1 VESHPDAPPT
11 RLWTVAV
18 ALLILIAGMLALGEF
33 VLQGYVMLSSRALL
47 AGGVAPPPEQAGQ
60 FFATLPG
67 LLLAGTLSAAWIGL
81 VVLVCG
87 ALSPTPFPVRLGL
100 LPGRLGPLAW
110 IVVALGGLAVNQ
122 AVDATFHLTGFG
134 RGPVLD
140 EMMRA
145 LAGARGPALGL
156 ALLVIGVLSATCEE
170 LFFRGYLQRRLVA
183 RLGAAPGIL
192 LTALAFGLVHWDVHH
207 SLFAFVF
214 GLFLGWASY
223 VADST
228 WPAIVAHA
236 INNTTSVLA
245 LVLGLDDGAT
255 SALTQGFL
263 LIASVA
269 VIALAIAWLARRAA
283 RADAEGVD
291 RTTLLRSGA

>member
-1 VESHPDAPPT
+1 
-11 RLWTVAV
+11 
-18 ALLILIAGMLALGEF
+18 
-33 VLQGYVMLSSRALL
+33 
-47 AGGVAPPPEQAGQ
+47 
-60 FFATLPG
+60 
-67 LLLAGTLSAAWIGL
+67 
-81 VVLVCG
+81 
-87 ALSPTPFPVRLGL
+87 
-100 LPGRLGPLAW
+100 
-110 IVVALGGLAVNQ
+110 
-122 AVDATFHLTGFG
+122 
-134 RGPVLD
+134 
-140 EMMRA
+140 MMRA